1 MSIWILTTG
10 NSDIIPK
17 HDRNWSNF
25 YGEGSSDLECSGF
38 SFIAKINPL
47 DSSAGHIAAARVLGL
62 VYANKPDYYESDLKF
77 PLLNTYHQYFV
88 EKNIKLERIIILLTD
103 QSQIFNQDKIIY
115 EKCPYWQDTCTLKPL
130 LEWYFQDKFDYQPE
144 FLYLTPTKIGKGI
157 DNWNETLSLVE
168 KTLCQLDDNPLKTV
182 YVSHQAGTPAISSAV
197 QFISLGRFKNV
208 KFLVSN
214 EYFDENYDQQSIS
227 EDIDS
232 SNYWRGMQIQKAKQ
246 LIIKGLPA
254 AAKEILTGI
263 ANQQTIEKINKI
275 VDLFNINNSLVS
287 GQEFEVKASI
297 DRIVTALD
305 LVEIFFKQENY
316 IQGIAILNATQE
328 TFLKAAIISQT
339 KKINDYPIQLSN
351 IVGWDKHGLFLKS
364 QNTINNLLNLQNT
377 LEILNQLKFPNSI
390 IGDFNS
396 KFWEEYQNQKH
407 RIFKLNNSTQLQWLC
422 ELRQDFKAWELLEWS
437 CQYKREEDDL
447 RNQLLH
453 NLLGVNQQEVRNY
466 LLGYNKD
473 SLKRFLGNIKQLSND
488 SEQIINQAYEAYRQ
502 DIKSPFFKALKLFG
516 LWRQETDDNKLEMK
530 LQEIADSLI

>member
-10 NSDIIPK
+10 NSDVILK
-17 HDRNWSNF
+17 HGRNWINL
-25 YGEGSSDLECSGF
+25 YGEVRYDLECTQFASPL
-38 SFIAKINPL
+38 PL
-47 DSSAGHIAAARVLGL
+47 DSKDRNAGHTIAARVLGL

-77 PLLNTYHQYFV
+77 QILNTYHQYFIDN
-88 EKNIKLERIIILLTD
+88 NIKLERIIILLTD
-103 QSQIFNQDKIIY
+103 QSQIFNQEKIIY
-115 EKCPYWQDTCTLKPL
+115 EQCPYWQDTCTLKPL
-130 LEWYFQDKFDYQPE
+130 LEWYFKDKFDYQPE

-168 KTLCQLDDNPLKTV
+168 ETLCKLDDNPLKTV

-227 EDIDS
+227 EAIDS

-316 IQGIAILNATQE
+316 IQGVAILNATQE

-339 KKINDYPIQLSN
+339 KKINDYPIELSN
-351 IVGWDKHGLFLKS
+351 IVGWKKYGLFIKS
-364 QNTINNLLNLQNT
+364 QNTIKNLLNLQNP

-396 KFWEEYQNQKH
+396 KFWEEYQNDKSKT
-407 RIFKLNNSTQLQWLC
+407 FKLNNSTQLQWLC
-422 ELRQDFKAWELLEWS
+422 ELRQDFKAWGLLEWS
-437 CQYKREEDDL
+437 CKYKRDEDDL

-453 NLLGVNQQEVRNY
+453 NLLGVNQQEVRDY
-466 LLGYNKD
+466 LLGYNED
-473 SLKRFLGNIKQLSND
+473 SLKRFLGNIKKLSND
-488 SEQIINQAYEAYRQ
+488 SEQIINQAYEAYCQ
-502 DIKSPFFKALKLFG
+502 DVKSPFFKALKLFG
-516 LWRQETDDNKLEMK
+516 LWRQEADDNKLEMK